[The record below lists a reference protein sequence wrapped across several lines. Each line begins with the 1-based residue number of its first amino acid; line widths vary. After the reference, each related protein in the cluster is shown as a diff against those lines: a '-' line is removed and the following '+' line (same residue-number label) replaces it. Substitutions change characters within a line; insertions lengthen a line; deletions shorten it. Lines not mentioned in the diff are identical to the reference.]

1 MIIGLDPKE
10 IIIDIINI
18 IVLFLF
24 LKKFLFK
31 PVTEMMDKRASLITS
46 NIQDSEDKKT
56 EAYQLKADFE
66 EELKHAGE
74 QASVIIKEARERAE
88 LEYNRKLQE
97 ARDEAGRVRDEA
109 EKIIELDRKKSMDSA
124 QAEIAGL
131 ALLAAAK
138 VIGKNVDDDTNKQYL
153 GDLLKEVGAAK

>member
-1 MIIGLDPKE
+1 LIIGLDPKE